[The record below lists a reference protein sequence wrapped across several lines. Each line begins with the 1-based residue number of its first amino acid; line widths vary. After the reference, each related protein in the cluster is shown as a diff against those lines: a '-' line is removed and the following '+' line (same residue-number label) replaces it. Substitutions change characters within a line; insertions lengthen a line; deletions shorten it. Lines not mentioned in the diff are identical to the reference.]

1 MQKEEPVLQFWD
13 SVTTG
18 TAARLTIELHRD
30 AATRDVDGRTISIII
45 VLIIVGAAVTPSIPQ
60 A

>member
-45 VLIIVGAAVTPSIPQ
+45 VLIIVGAAVTK
-60 A
+60 